1 MRQQEQ
7 LNNDHPETV
16 RSTPVP
22 VTDDDHVTDEFDGT
36 ERAAHTE
43 SGADRNRPWDGRP
56 GDDDERAEFHDPGPV
71 PTAFGATSVGGAVA
85 ASALANPRPED
96 KPDPRAERTAR
107 PGDGAVDGEREG
119 LRADPTAEFGGR
131 HDEIDPAEVTEA
143 DDVARDAGTHRADR
157 SDEVDGD
164 RFDEDDEDRAAL
176 TDTLDDDRTAGPG
189 TDTAAAAAGGA
200 GYGSATPAMVDP
212 DAQPATGV
220 ADTANG
226 SSAAVPAGAAT
237 LFDDTTA
244 QGFRDRWRDVQL
256 RFVDDPRAAA
266 GEAQTLVDEAMQA
279 LSTALTQHKE
289 KLGSWQEA
297 GATDTEQL
305 RVAVREYRDFLDRV
319 LGR

>member
-1 MRQQEQ
+1 MRQQEQQ

-22 VTDDDHVTDEFDGT
+22 VTDDDHVTDDSTDEFDNVD
-36 ERAAHTE
+36 ERAARAE
-43 SGADRNRPWDGRP
+43 SGADRSRPWDGRP
-56 GDDDERAEFHDPGPV
+56 GDDEQAEFHEPGPV
-71 PTAFGATSVGGAVA
+71 PTAFGATTVGGAVA
-85 ASALANPRPED
+85 ASALASPRPED
-96 KPDPRAERTAR
+96 EPDPRAERTAR

-131 HDEIDPAEVTEA
+131 HDEVDPAEVAES
-143 DDVARDAGTHRADR
+143 DDVARDAGTHRAADR
-157 SDEVDGD
+157 PDEVDAD
-164 RFDEDDEDRAAL
+164 RSAM
-176 TDTLDDDRTAGPG
+176 PG
-189 TDTAAAAAGGA
+189 TDTEAAAAGGA

-212 DAQPATGV
+212 DTATGV
-220 ADTANG
+220 TDTAPNG
-226 SSAAVPAGAAT
+226 ATSAAPAGAAT
-237 LFDDTTA
+237 LFDASTA

-256 RFVDDPRAAA
+256 RFVDDPQAAA

-279 LSTALTQHKE
+279 LSAALTQHKE

>member
-16 RSTPVP
+16 RSAPVP
-22 VTDDDHVTDEFDGT
+22 VTDADHEVTDEFDST
-36 ERAAHTE
+36 DERAARSE
-43 SGADRNRPWDGRP
+43 SGADRSRPWDGRP
-56 GDDDERAEFHDPGPV
+56 GDDERAEFHEPGPV
-71 PTAFGATSVGGAVA
+71 PTAFGATTVGGAVA
-85 ASALANPRPED
+85 ASALASPRPED
-96 KPDPRAERTAR
+96 EPDPRVERTAR

-119 LRADPTAEFGGR
+119 LRADPTAEFDGR
-131 HDEIDPAEVTEA
+131 HGDIDPAEVAEA
-143 DDVARDAGTHRADR
+143 EDVARDVGTHRAADQVDSDR
-157 SDEVDGD
+157 S
-164 RFDEDDEDRAAL
+164 A
-176 TDTLDDDRTAGPG
+176 G
-189 TDTAAAAAGGA
+189 TDAAAAAAGGA

-212 DAQPATGV
+212 DTQSGTGAT
-220 ADTANG
+220 
-226 SSAAVPAGAAT
+226 SAVPTGAAT
-237 LFDDTTA
+237 LFDDSTA

-279 LSTALTQHKE
+279 LSAALTQHKE

-297 GATDTEQL
+297 DATDTEQL